1 MSASHITP
9 AALQAIFSSLKS
21 GRIEISTGY
30 AACALIVY
38 DYFLTVSQEA
48 TEMWRPKRKTLVFYL
63 FTTLRYATILYQL
76 TFSMSFFLPF
86 SSNRGCASI
95 IYVEQ
100 VCFIFSSAAL
110 SASGVFALRT
120 FAIYQRNWY
129 ILAVLLFIA
138 TVKVFISAVDFFVSA
153 KIVTQSPSFRQF
165 GSCSETLAGNTAK
178 WNTAS
183 AGMALGFD
191 TIVLGLTLA
200 KTVRTSLRRKELG
213 LRKSYSYYII
223 RDGLLYYFTIE
234 ILLLLTVIFNQ
245 AVQVPVAKVV
255 IILQTSVAPA
265 LAQRLVLN
273 LRTVDEKVLKGDD
286 SERSQPLP
294 PIDFAHGSVIGN
306 IGAPLRVDEDDYE
319 DSILGLGDSDAT
331 AEADGLDGIQMVM
344 IADEAEKG
352 SPGGDA
358 NATIGYVL

>member
-38 DYFLTVSQEA
+38 DYFLTLSQEA

-86 SSNRGCASI
+86 SSNRGFVCASI

-110 SASGVFALRT
+110 SGVFALRT

-245 AVQVPVAKVV
+245 IPSLAVQVPVAKVV
-255 IILQTSVAPA
+255 IILQTS
-265 LAQRLVLN
+265 
-273 LRTVDEKVLKGDD
+273 
-286 SERSQPLP
+286 
-294 PIDFAHGSVIGN
+294 
-306 IGAPLRVDEDDYE
+306 
-319 DSILGLGDSDAT
+319 
-331 AEADGLDGIQMVM
+331 
-344 IADEAEKG
+344 
-352 SPGGDA
+352 
-358 NATIGYVL
+358 